1 MKITSLFSQS
11 LRSIWSNK
19 IRSGLTI
26 LGIVIGIAAVI
37 SLVGLGKGLQT
48 SVIDRIGGL
57 GTTQITIRSQN
68 PERQTADR
76 ENRPFGGRG
85 GFNFGNTA
93 TESLTD
99 SDYEIIRKNQSIN
112 LSSPEMTSQVDIT
125 LTQDADEAV
134 AYQLYGVDIEYFSVR
149 EYELASGDFLIS
161 NQVIN
166 EKKVAI
172 LGQQAASDLFPDNED
187 PLGKKIFVSGEEFIV
202 IGVLQE
208 PDNASPFNNPAE
220 NIYTGYS
227 AWLSL
232 MDKEKFTT
240 IVADVKSEELVDSTV
255 EEINASLLSAH
266 GIEDETKADFAISK
280 SADLLDTISSVT
292 SSFTLTLTGIA
303 AISLLVGGIGIMN
316 IMLVTVTERTR
327 EIGLRRAVG
336 AKTRHILIQFLTESI
351 LLTLIGGTLGLL
363 LGLFFSQFAGN
374 ILSFG
379 PGRGAGGTEIQAVVE
394 IQTLFLAVGI
404 SVVIGLVFGMF
415 PAIKAARLDPV
426 EALRYE

>member
-37 SLVGLGKGLQT
+37 ALVGLGKGLQA
-48 SVIDRIGGL
+48 SVVDRIGGL

-68 PERQTADR
+68 PERQTAER

-85 GFNFGNTA
+85 GFNFSNTA
-93 TESLTD
+93 TESLTKT
-99 SDYEIIRKNQSIN
+99 DYEIIRENQSIN

-125 LTQDADEAV
+125 LTEDAEEAV
-134 AYQLYGVDIEYFSVR
+134 AYQLYGVGIEYFKIQ
-149 EYELASGDFLIS
+149 EYELASGTFLTS
-161 NQVIN
+161 DQVKD
-166 EKKVAI
+166 EKKVVI
-172 LGQQAASDLFPDNED
+172 LGQQSAIELFPVNED
-187 PLGKKIFVSGEEFIV
+187 SLNKKIFISGEEFIV
-202 IGVLQE
+202 IGVLKE
-208 PDNASPFNNPAE
+208 PSNASPFNNPAE
-220 NIYTGYS
+220 NIYTVYS
-227 AWLSL
+227 TWLNL
-232 MDKEKFTT
+232 RDQEEFTT

-266 GIEDETKADFAISK
+266 GIEDETEADFAISK

-351 LLTLIGGTLGLL
+351 LLTLIGGSLGLL

-379 PGRGAGGTEIQAVVE
+379 PGRGGNEIQAVVD
-394 IQTLFLAVGI
+394 IQTIFLAVGI
-404 SVVIGLVFGMF
+404 SIAIGIIFGMF
-415 PAIKAARLDPV
+415 PAIKASKLDPV